1 MKQSRFTFKSIVSLF
16 LVLTILFSLSTTL
29 ISCNMDD
36 AGTDDETAESQIMIK
51 ETINKLHSELPATV
65 KLVAV
70 SKFHPFEA
78 IEEAYQAGQKIFGES
93 RPQELL
99 AKVKRLEEV
108 RAAKGDPDYMSD
120 IEWHFIGHLQTNKL
134 KMVLPYASL
143 IQSVDSVRLLE
154 AINNWGRA
162 NNKVLNVLLECFI
175 SSDETKQGFSRQEV
189 LDLVSGESRYDF
201 IHISGVMGMATYTD
215 DEQVIRSDFRRLK
228 EISDMIQDRVGEC
241 NNLSSDCREIS
252 MGMSDDY
259 PIAIELGST
268 MIRVGSMIFGERN
281 Y

>member
-1 MKQSRFTFKSIVSLF
+1 
-16 LVLTILFSLSTTL
+16 
-29 ISCNMDD
+29 
-36 AGTDDETAESQIMIK
+36 MIK

-78 IEEAYQAGQKIFGES
+78 IEEAYQAGQKVFGES

-108 RAAKGDPDYMSD
+108 RVAKGDPDYMSD

-162 NNKVLNVLLECFI
+162 NNKVLNVLLECFF

-201 IHISGVMGMATYTD
+201 IHISGVMGMATFTE

-228 EISDMIQDRVGEC
+228 EISDMMQDRVGEC
-241 NNLSSDCREIS
+241 SNLSADCREIS